1 MEAMQPEAIKPPAR
15 AGVAARQAGA
25 SRRKL
30 DSADLDQLRNLRTE
44 IRDLQ
49 RIIDSVRSGESALQD
64 HVKYIK
70 KTIQDIQDL
79 VPSLD
84 DMEQKHGG
92 EDAIRHLRNVLER
105 MDENPLLI
113 NPEDASRGTEDLLR
127 HATRLEELCRQFLFC
142 VGVLTIPERVN
153 EWLENSWPG
162 YYIPFH
168 AVFAEEMPV
177 YEDRVRVLEHMAWT
191 PKLIPHGIVNPTTG
205 LIYKFSHRRF
215 WLLASVALL
224 AGVVAGVILG
234 LQAAPRLFGNA
245 FLSVE
250 SQPTV
255 SLVMLWLAVVG
266 GVAFHMIV
274 GTAKQMRSNPER
286 PPIFA
291 MRSILPILNAKL
303 GNILFKIAL
312 TIVGLVGLIFSVDA
326 DKINLL
332 SAFLV
337 GYSLDSVIEL
347 FGTSA
352 EQMASSQL
360 ASIKKQMGVAD
371 S

>member
-1 MEAMQPEAIKPPAR
+1 MEAMQPEAIKPR
-15 AGVAARQAGA
+15 AGTSVAAKHTSA
-25 SRRKL
+25 SRRQL
-30 DSADLDQLRNLRTE
+30 DSADLNELRNLRTE

-49 RIIDSVRSGESALQD
+49 RIINSVRNGETSLQD
-64 HVKYIK
+64 HVRYIK
-70 KTIQDIQDL
+70 KTLQDIQAL
-79 VPSLD
+79 APGLAA
-84 DMEQKHGG
+84 MERKHGG

-105 MDENPLLI
+105 MDENPLLV
-113 NPEDASRGTEDLLR
+113 NPEDAARSSEDLLR
-127 HATRLEELCRQFLFC
+127 YATSLDELCQKFIYC
-142 VGVLTIPERVN
+142 VGLLTIPERVN

-168 AVFAEEMPV
+168 AVFEEEMPV

-191 PKLIPHGIVNPTTG
+191 PRLIPYGIVNPTTG
-205 LIYKFSHRRF
+205 LIYKFSNRKL
-215 WLLASVALL
+215 WLIVSVALL
-224 AGVVAGVILG
+224 VGAIAGVISG
-234 LQAAPRLFGNA
+234 LQAAPSLFGNA

-250 SQPTV
+250 NEPSV
-255 SLVMLWLAVVG
+255 SLVVLWLAVVA
-266 GVAFHMIV
+266 GVAFHIIV

-312 TIVGLVGLIFSVDA
+312 TIVGLVGLIFSVEA

-360 ASIKKQMGVAD
+360 ASLKKQMGVAD